1 MLGLHNGLYIYIS
14 GGGRRSAACS
24 RALYVGADENE
35 RMVLRNLSW
44 DRKAHV
50 AHMPETLV
58 LSINREEIPIS
69 CNL

>member
-35 RMVLRNLSW
+35 RMDPGWSASAPGRLDS
-44 DRKAHV
+44 A
-50 AHMPETLV
+50 A
-58 LSINREEIPIS
+58 S
-69 CNL
+69 